1 MIAGAGAGAIKQVAF
16 GGHHLN
22 KVAVIADGLDA
33 LGIED
38 QVFIAGHHDHGAKL
52 QAFGQVHGGEGCL
65 AAETAWPWAAV
76 FRRAMRPAAG
86 RFQRGGFQPRYARRS
101 QTPWG
106 VKPLLRRGS
115 TQAAT
120 CSISLFR
127 DFYKGT
133 LDFFGNQT
141 CDAVKAFQAS
151 RKFCWG
157 LIGRTR
163 DMDRNEAMIH

>member
-133 LDFFGNQT
+133 LDFLATKLVMPSKPFKRLENFVG
-141 CDAVKAFQAS
+141 D
-151 RKFCWG
+151 
-157 LIGRTR
+157 
-163 DMDRNEAMIH
+163 